1 MCPKG
6 VPKGFLL
13 SAILLCAHRLTL
25 CMRTGPDAKAVSAD
39 VKVAKALAGET
50 NANKQREVE
59 VARMVKEARTPP
71 VPTPNH
77 SD

>member
-1 MCPKG
+1 
-6 VPKGFLL
+6 
-13 SAILLCAHRLTL
+13 
-25 CMRTGPDAKAVSAD
+25 MRTGPDAKAVSAD